1 MFSLQ
6 IEKHAIGGLLKNPE
20 VLADIEPFVS
30 EKDFYN
36 KANATIFKVIK
47 NSILKQENIDS
58 VLIAQKIK
66 DCGAANSFKESFGT
80 DVSIFDYIDNLSY
93 IQISKKGVVEAAKQ
107 LVSFRIKREL
117 LETTEDV
124 KRLIKTGGDGKDSHN
139 LR

>member
-36 KANATIFKVIK
+36 KAHSTIFKVIK

-58 VLIAQKIK
+58 VLVAQKIIHFLK
-66 DCGAANSFKESFGT
+66 HT
-80 DVSIFDYIDNLSY
+80 
-93 IQISKKGVVEAAKQ
+93 KKY
-107 LVSFRIKREL
+107 
-117 LETTEDV
+117 
-124 KRLIKTGGDGKDSHN
+124 
-139 LR
+139 